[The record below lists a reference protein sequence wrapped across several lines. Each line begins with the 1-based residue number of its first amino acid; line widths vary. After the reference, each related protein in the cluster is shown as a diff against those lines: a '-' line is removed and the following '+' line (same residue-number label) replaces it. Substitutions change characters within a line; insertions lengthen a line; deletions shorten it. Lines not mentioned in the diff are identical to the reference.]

1 MKTNESL
8 LAERNKHIPQ
18 GPFNTHPIFAA
29 KAKGA
34 LITDVEGK
42 EYIDFAGGIG
52 VANAGHCDEEVVK
65 AIKDQVEKYIHTCF
79 HVVMYEPY
87 VELAKKLNEITP
99 GAFPKKTMFANSGAE
114 AVENA
119 IKIARHATGRPATI
133 AFADAFHGRTL
144 LAMSLTSKMKPYKFG
159 FGPYAPEIYRMPY
172 AYCYRCAF
180 GLEYPSCELSCAYY
194 LKEFFAT
201 HISAEQVAA
210 LIAEPVLGEGG
221 FVVPPKE
228 YFKVLQKICQD
239 NGILFIAD
247 EVQTGFGRTAKMFAI
262 EHYEVVP
269 DIIVMA
275 KSMAGGL
282 PLSAI
287 TGRAEVM
294 DHPQAGGLGGT
305 FAGNPVACRAALA
318 VLEQFEK
325 KKLLARGEEIG
336 KKVMKRFKE
345 FYEKYPVVGDVR
357 GLGAM
362 VGMELVV
369 DRQTKE
375 PATAFTKQLV
385 ARCREKGLLM
395 ISAGTYSN
403 IIRPLMPLVITDEQL
418 ERGLEI
424 VGEAFDELSPTLMNR
439 RWFAGRRF
447 LLMIV
452 KPIFFLEEN
461 QIHYSR

>member
-34 LITDVEGK
+34 LIIDVEGR

-52 VANAGHCDEEVVK
+52 VNNLGHCDEEVVK
-65 AIKDQVEKYIHTCF
+65 AIKDQVDQYIHTCF

-99 GAFPKKTMFANSGAE
+99 GTFPKKTMFANSGAE

-144 LAMSLTSKMKPYKFG
+144 LALSLTSKMKPYKFG

-172 AYCYRCAF
+172 AYCYRCAL

-201 HISAEQVAA
+201 HISAEHVAT

-275 KSMAGGL
+275 KSMAGGM

-287 TGRAEVM
+287 TGRTEVM
-294 DHPQAGGLGGT
+294 DHPQLGGLGGT
-305 FAGNPVACRAALA
+305 FSGNPVACRAALA

-336 KKVMKRFKE
+336 KRVMKRFNE

-375 PATAFTKQLV
+375 PATALTKQLV

-395 ISAGTYSN
+395 ISAGTHSN
-403 IIRPLMPLVITDEQL
+403 IIRPLMPLAITDEQL
-418 ERGLEI
+418 ERGLTI
-424 VGEAFDELSPTLMNR
+424 IGEAFGDLT
-439 RWFAGRRF
+439 
-447 LLMIV
+447 
-452 KPIFFLEEN
+452 
-461 QIHYSR
+461 